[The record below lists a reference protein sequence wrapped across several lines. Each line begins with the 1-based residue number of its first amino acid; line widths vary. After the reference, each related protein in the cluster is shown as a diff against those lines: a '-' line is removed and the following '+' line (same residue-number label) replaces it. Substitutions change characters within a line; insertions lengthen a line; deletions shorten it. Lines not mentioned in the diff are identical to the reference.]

1 MSAHTEGG
9 RSVVM
14 FKHAM
19 TKISRWC
26 TAIVFYI
33 FCVFRN
39 ESNTEVLVTLLHVL
53 VLQLKSNACSIDIV
67 KLVNVAKVH

>member
-1 MSAHTEGG
+1 MPAHAEGG

-19 TKISRWC
+19 TKISSWC
-26 TAIVFYI
+26 TTFFAF
-33 FCVFRN
+33 FRD